1 MMRDSDMAAC
11 LASPHLWF
19 DDAASSLVAK
29 DLEVAQKYLASVKE
43 KKDAIDQIVTSYQA
57 MYQATQA
64 LLHSIRYK
72 ASGFRAVVTVLE
84 DYFVKKG
91 ILDRVHL
98 TSLLRGQKIEGTP
111 QENLEAAE
119 AYLAAVKK
127 ALGK

>member
-1 MMRDSDMAAC
+1 MMRESDLQAC
-11 LASPHLWF
+11 LNSPHLWF
-19 DDAASSLVAK
+19 DDAAANLVNK
-29 DLEVAQKYLASVKE
+29 DLESAQKYLGSVKE
-43 KKDAIDQIVTSYQA
+43 QKDAVNQIVVSYQV

-91 ILDRVHL
+91 LLERVHL
-98 TSLLRGQKIEGTP
+98 DHLLRGQSLVGTP
-111 QENLEAAE
+111 EENLEAAE
-119 AYLAAVKK
+119 AYLTAVKK

>member
-1 MMRDSDMAAC
+1 MMRDSDLQAC

-19 DDAASSLVAK
+19 DDAAPNLVAK
-29 DLEVAQKYLASVKE
+29 DLDSAQKYLASVKD
-43 KKDAIDQIVTSYQA
+43 KKDAVDQIVTSYQA

-84 DYFVKKG
+84 DYFIKNG

-98 TSLLRGQKIEGTP
+98 DHLLRGQKLAGTP

-119 AYLAAVKK
+119 AYLAAVNK

>member
-1 MMRDSDMAAC
+1 MMRESNLEAC
-11 LASPHLWF
+11 LNSPHLWF
-19 DDAASSLVAK
+19 DDTATNLVAK
-29 DLEVAQKYLASVKE
+29 DLETAQKYLGSVKDQ
-43 KKDAIDQIVTSYQA
+43 KDAVDKIVTSYQA

-91 ILDRVHL
+91 IMDKVHL
-98 TSLLRGQKIEGTP
+98 DNLLRGQGVLGTP
-111 QENLEAAE
+111 DENLQAAE

>member
-1 MMRDSDMAAC
+1 MMRSSVLEAC
-11 LASPHLWF
+11 LAGPHLRY
-19 DDAASSLVAK
+19 DETAVNLVAK
-29 DLEVAQKYLASVKE
+29 DLEGAQKYLASVKG

-57 MYQATQA
+57 MYQATLA
-64 LLHSIRYK
+64 LLHSINYK
-72 ASGFRAVVTVLE
+72 ATGFRPIVTALE
-84 DYFVKKG
+84 DTFVKKG

-98 TSLLRGQKIEGTP
+98 EHLLRGQKVLGTP

>member
-1 MMRDSDMAAC
+1 MMRDSDIAAC
-11 LASPHLWF
+11 LASPHLRF
-19 DDAASSLVAK
+19 DEAAANLVAK
-29 DLEVAQKYLASVKE
+29 DMENAQKYLASVKGQ
-43 KKDAIDQIVTSYQA
+43 KDAVDQIVTSYQA

-91 ILDRVHL
+91 ILERVHL
-98 TSLLRGQKIEGTP
+98 DHLLRGQSLSGTP

-119 AYLAAVKK
+119 AYLAAVRKV
-127 ALGK
+127 LGK